1 MHGTR
6 LNLAISP
13 CPNDTFLYE
22 AFVQRL
28 EADGGTT
35 TFLDIAEL
43 NALANHPDSPDL
55 IKISCAAAPR
65 FLDRYRLLPV
75 GGAFSQAV
83 GPLVVRS
90 AANPNALPG
99 SSSVVGIPG
108 RGTSGHILWRHWLRC
123 MGLPVPQERFLRFDL
138 LPSACARG
146 EVDFAVVIH
155 ESRFTF
161 REAGLCEVQDL
172 GSHWDATHHLPVPL
186 GCLVCR
192 RDRGDAFARE
202 CAERIRESLRTAWSR
217 PEPTTTWI
225 GKFAQEMSPEVQR
238 QHIATYVTPR
248 SLDCGREG
256 LAAMDLL
263 WRLSETELGPSGVS
277 PTLMR
282 DSLEEAGDLLL

>member
-1 MHGTR
+1 M
-6 LNLAISP
+6 NLAISP

-28 EADGGTT
+28 ESEGGTT

-43 NALANHPDSPDL
+43 NALASQPNSPDL

-90 AANPNALPG
+90 ATKPGALPG
-99 SSSVVGIPG
+99 PDSVVGIPG
-108 RGTSGHILWRHWLRC
+108 QGTSGHILWRHWLRS

-146 EVDFAVVIH
+146 ELDFAVVIH

-161 REAGLCEVQDL
+161 REAGLSEVQDL
-172 GSHWDATHHLPVPL
+172 GNHWDSAHHLPVPL

-192 RDRGDAFARE
+192 RDRGDAFAQD
-202 CAERIRESLRTAWSR
+202 ATERIRESLRAAWSR
-217 PEPTTTWI
+217 PEPTTPWI

-248 SLDCGREG
+248 SLDCGMEG

-277 PTLMR
+277 SILMR
-282 DSLEEAGDLLL
+282 ESLEEAQTMLL